1 MNSTLNFGIMPLI
14 VVCIP
19 VRSLL
24 LGRQTSNCS
33 NCSTNWNNFTLIL
46 KKNTS
51 STSQDYT
58 KSSISV
64 LSLFF
69 LLLMAIT

>member
-24 LGRQTSNCS
+24 LGRQTSN
-33 NCSTNWNNFTLIL
+33 W
-46 KKNTS
+46 S
-51 STSQDYT
+51 SLTAQQKGSDQ
-58 KSSISV
+58 
-64 LSLFF
+64 
-69 LLLMAIT
+69 LLDGIQIKHL